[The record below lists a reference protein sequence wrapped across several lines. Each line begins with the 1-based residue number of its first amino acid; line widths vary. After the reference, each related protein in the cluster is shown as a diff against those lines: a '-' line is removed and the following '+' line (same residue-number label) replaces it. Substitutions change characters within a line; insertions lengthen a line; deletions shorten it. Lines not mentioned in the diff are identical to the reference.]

1 MKKFKDFLSLLFWGT
16 LGGGFFVGCILGF
29 GALLN
34 YVGNT
39 VIGRNSPL
47 GKGSFVLLLVG
58 IIYLSLQTIV
68 WVWSKYTKTNWKE
81 NKKILKELFQNI
93 KKPQ

>member
-29 GALLN
+29 GALWN
-34 YVGNT
+34 YVG
-39 VIGRNSPL
+39 RNFPFL
-47 GKGSFVLLLVG
+47 KPWLTLLLIG
-58 IIYLSLQTIV
+58 TMYLSLQLIV